1 MTEITP
7 ISRLLNSG
15 SYEEDLYARSLGWD
29 TPSMFLLEKAI
40 VISVNLGID
49 VNPGSAFLP
58 QYSINAR
65 IVGNTTSSPLPEVD
79 IPDWYFPLFPN
90 AIVSLPE
97 IGEQVLIIR
106 ENTKADSQ
114 GFWIGRF
121 NDTDLVS
128 WKGANSQ
135 IGGLGVTPMEQ
146 YGMRFEAKN
155 VHNRN
160 PQPTAYAN
168 RYYYQI
174 PARLGDVFMQ
184 GRNGTYIRHSY
195 NPNYGPTTKP
205 GVLEMGVL
213 QNRLYGNNEEP
224 TLGKTRTK
232 TVHFSNAKLADAD
245 LSVVKATQNDDDMT
259 TTMVPNPS
267 GNPNAPPVESHTVN
281 RKNFIVNVANEIYN
295 VSDMPDA
302 GQTLYREVLGEKLNE
317 FLAEENEIMRDTLS
331 LVEVLMNEV
340 VSKLWHEFRHHTH
353 AIPEINI
360 DIPDKEIETK
370 DVVNLGTELVAQPP
384 QTVTIPGHTIQIPA
398 IAGEEVQTS
407 PGTPDVLY
415 TKEDVD
421 AWHVG
426 RGHKPMTNM
435 SMMTG
440 EEVDSEPFPV
450 WEAIAHRAAQNA
462 GVVVGSVKDPGS
474 QPTTT
479 VAGGAP
485 ASSITVAAKTIM
497 VPTPPQLENLGYE
510 TTTETHTID
519 YESISI
525 GGEDNPRSTT
535 KYEAGEEGKYTIE
548 FGNGAMKMFTEIEDA
563 LAKVTEITEKLD
575 NHLSKRQFIN

>member
-1 MTEITP
+1 MTEVTP
-7 ISRLLNSG
+7 IARLLNSG
-15 SYEEDLYARSLGWD
+15 SYEEDLYARSLGWN
-29 TPSMFLLEKAI
+29 TPGMFLLEKAI

-65 IVGNTTSSPLPEVD
+65 IVGNTTSNPLPEVD

-195 NPNYGPTTKP
+195 NPNYGPTVKP

-259 TTMVPNPS
+259 TTMVPNPT

-317 FLAEENEIMRDTLS
+317 FLVEENEIMRDTLS

-384 QTVTIPGHTIQIPA
+384 QTVTIPGHTIQVPA

-407 PGTPDVLY
+407 PGSPAINWTAADVRSWHY
-415 TKEDVD
+415 NQGHEPRTKIEGLGESPEVVIPEEWDQM
-421 AWHVG
+421 A
-426 RGHKPMTNM
+426 
-435 SMMTG
+435 MM
-440 EEVDSEPFPV
+440 
-450 WEAIAHRAAQNA
+450 AADGA
-462 GVVVGSVKDPGS
+462 GVRVGAVKIQGTS
-474 QPTTT
+474 PTTT
-479 VAGGAP
+479 EAGGAP

-497 VPTPPQLENLGYE
+497 VPTPPRLENLGYE
-510 TTTETHTID
+510 TVTETHTID

-525 GGEDNPRSTT
+525 GGADNPRSTT
-535 KYEAGEEGKYTIE
+535 QYEAGQDGSFTTE
-548 FGNGAMKMFTEIEDA
+548 FQNGAMKMFTEMEDA
-563 LAKVTEITEKLD
+563 FAKITEITEKMD